1 METLTNKILPTM
13 GVCLIIFTFV
23 FGIVETIKPDLEE
36 PLVPYAK
43 KANVIL
49 TKYLPS
55 VKVPYLKWNDEWIK
69 GDGKFPKLKGE

>member
-1 METLTNKILPTM
+1 METLTNKIFPTL

-49 TKYLPS
+49 TKYLPTF
-55 VKVPYLKWNDEWIK
+55 KIPYLKWNDEWSK
-69 GDGKFPKLKGE
+69 GKLPKLKGE